1 MGGAVWARF
10 GAAFWATIL
19 IVLGSCVFGGF
30 AGAARAQNPP
40 TSPTSSAPSAH
51 SIYSALNA
59 LRVNPGQ
66 IYEVKNLDLRR
77 DAIHITF
84 VEGELAFLEP
94 LDGKVTGFVFSG
106 RGHILAIPRD
116 PVEKASMAR
125 FLGTP
130 LLDEEFSRAYSRF
143 DDETAAELHAA
154 LLNAG
159 AVSGSNPDFL
169 AEWDSLIASLNPGH
183 SLRILTDLVST
194 HPMPYFYAGLVGRH
208 SGPFDVLIDSRRPE
222 QVLLGQP
229 KMVNDSLL
237 FDVWTSYRRSGIAEG
252 SAPFSPVNYSLET
265 TVHPDSTL
273 SGVAV
278 LSLRVAAGGERA
290 VTLELS
296 NLLRVESVLDENGHA
311 LEFFQGEVVEGQE
324 AATRDDDSLIVVLP
338 QSVQPEQKLQLRIA
352 YRGQVI
358 RNAGNGVFY
367 VGEHGTWYPHV
378 SGLDSFA
385 TFDLSFRWP
394 KSLRL
399 VATGQKIDEREE
411 GDFRVGRWRSEKPVL
426 VAGFNLGDYRVNTVD
441 SGGVRIN
448 MYANSQL
455 EQALASRT
463 NRRTILMPVP
473 ETNGQGD
480 IVPAL
485 NSSVSTPNPAPN
497 PAAILHQLGE
507 EISQAVQFFGRF
519 GGPFPFEHLEVSQIP
534 GTFGQGWP
542 ELLYLPTY
550 SFLSSESQR
559 RVGLNKVIQEHFTEI
574 VPYHEVA
581 HQWWGNLVAWHSYR
595 DQWISEG
602 IANYIALM
610 FAESRKDSEH
620 ALSIWLDRYRESLL
634 GKIPG
639 KEDTVD
645 STGPLAIG
653 YRLRSSLNP
662 GGYDEVTYAKA
673 TWVFHMIRMMLR
685 NPQAKDPDERF
696 ATLLR
701 NLVDAHRDGF
711 LTTNDLQTAI
721 EKVMSP
727 SMNLEGDHSMAWFFD
742 EWVRATGIPHYK
754 VEFTS
759 QKSGEQIIVKGSLIQ
774 TGVPSTFILSVP
786 LYAQNASG
794 KPELL
799 GRITTS
805 GEKTTFRFVVKT
817 APKKIL
823 VDPNSTLLCHQ
834 D

>member
-1 MGGAVWARF
+1 MRARC
-10 GAAFWATIL
+10 ATTFWATL
-19 IVLGSCVFGGF
+19 FIVLGSGVLVDF
-30 AGAARAQNPP
+30 AGAARAQDP
-40 TSPTSSAPSAH
+40 SISSATSASPNSAH
-51 SIYSALNA
+51 TIYAELNG

-84 VEGELAFLEP
+84 IEGELAFLEP

-116 PVEKASMAR
+116 PIEKASMAR

-143 DDETAAELHAA
+143 DDETATELHKA
-154 LLNAG
+154 LLDSG
-159 AVSGSNPDFL
+159 SVSGNDPDFT
-169 AEWDSLIASLNPGH
+169 AEWDPIIASLNPGH

-194 HPMPYFYAGLVGRH
+194 RPVPYFYAGLVGQH
-208 SGPFDVLIDSRRPE
+208 SGPFDILVDGRRPE
-222 QVLLGQP
+222 QVLMGQP
-229 KMVNDSLL
+229 KMVNDHIGY
-237 FDVWTSYRRSGIAEG
+237 DVWTSYRRAGTPEG
-252 SAPFSPVNYSLET
+252 NAPFSPVNYSLET
-265 TVHPDSTL
+265 SVHPDSTL

-278 LSLRVAAGGERA
+278 LSLRASAAGERA

-296 NLLRVESVLDENGHA
+296 NLLRVESALDENGRA
-311 LEFFQGEVVEGQE
+311 LEFFQGELVEGQE

-338 QSVQPEQKLQLRIA
+338 QSVQAGQQFQLRIA

-358 RNAGNGVFY
+358 RNAGNGVFF

-378 SGLDSFA
+378 SGLDSFS

-399 VATGQKIDEREE
+399 VATGQKVDERED
-411 GDFRVGRWRSEKPVL
+411 GDFRVGHWHSEKPVL

-441 SGGVRIN
+441 SGGVKIN
-448 MYANSQL
+448 VYANSEL

-473 ETNGQGD
+473 EINGQGAV
-480 IVPAL
+480 VPAM
-485 NSSVSTPNPAPN
+485 SGSVSTPNPAPN

-550 SFLSSESQR
+550 SFLSTESQR
-559 RVGLNKVIQEHFTEI
+559 RVGLNKVVQEHFTEI

-602 IANYIALM
+602 IANYVALL

-620 ALSIWLDRYRESLL
+620 ALSIWLDRYRENLL
-634 GKIPG
+634 ANIPG
-639 KEDTVD
+639 KEFTVD
-645 STGPLAIG
+645 STGPLALG
-653 YRLRSSLNP
+653 YRLRSSFNP

-685 NPQAKDPDERF
+685 NPQAKDPDEKF
-696 ATLLR
+696 AALLR

-711 LTTNDLQTAI
+711 LTTGDLQSAI
-721 EKVMSP
+721 EKIMTP
-727 SMNLEGDHSMAWFFD
+727 SMNLEGDHSMSWFFD
-742 EWVRATGIPHYK
+742 EWVRGTGIPHYK

-759 QKSGEQIIVKGSLIQ
+759 QQSGDQTIVKGSLIQ
-774 TGVPSTFILSVP
+774 SGVPRTFLASVP
-786 LYAQNASG
+786 LYAQIGSG

-799 GRITTS
+799 GKVTTN
-805 GEKTTFRFVVKT
+805 GEKTNFRFVVKT